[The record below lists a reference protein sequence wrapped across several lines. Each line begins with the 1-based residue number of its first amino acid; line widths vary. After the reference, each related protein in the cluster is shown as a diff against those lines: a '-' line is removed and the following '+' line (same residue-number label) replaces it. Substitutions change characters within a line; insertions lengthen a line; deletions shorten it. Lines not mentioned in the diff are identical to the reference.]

1 MRNDAGGG
9 DDGNDERAPGAGTPT
24 PKHLN
29 SLDLDAFVRSIEYGK

>member
-9 DDGNDERAPGAGTPT
+9 DDGNDERAPGAGTHT
-24 PKHLN
+24 HKHLN